1 VIAVTQPAGR
11 LRPRLL
17 AVALL
22 TLLVAAAAPLHA
34 APRWPQVPSDTAAQA
49 AGAEG
54 ETPDSPRAAVREF
67 LALAR
72 RGDFESASHFLS
84 LDRKNSARGP
94 ELAERLYQ
102 FIQRRVVIELDSI
115 SPLPQGNT
123 ADGEPPLQDRVG
135 RMRVGPREVAH
146 PIVLVRTTQRGETR
160 WVIAGSTVAEADTLF
175 ATLDSSWT
183 AGRLPPSLR
192 EPGPLGVER
201 WKWIG
206 AVLSIPL
213 VWVVT
218 LALGYLLQAAVLAV
232 TRRTRATWD
241 DELVARLHG
250 PVRLFVASVLA
261 RVVPVVL
268 ELDATVQD
276 QVWRVLQ
283 AVTVATVFWMVL
295 RAIGLAQDQLARQ
308 TWAADHTTART
319 IVPLLGRSIRVA
331 LGLVA
336 LLAIMAQF
344 GYPVGTA
351 LAGLGIG
358 GLVVALAAQKT
369 VENLFGSVSL
379 AADRVFRIGDWVKIE
394 DVQGTVE
401 RIGLRSTHL
410 RTLDRTLV
418 KIPNGKLADLRIES
432 FGERDRIRFFTTLA
446 LDYETTAAQLRS
458 VLHDVE
464 ALLRSHPRVW
474 PEGIAVRFAAFGQ
487 NSLDVNVNAWFAT
500 TDGAEFE
507 AIRQD
512 ALLGIMDAIERAGT
526 GLAVPMQIM
535 RVDRDGGGVFSR
547 VRSEAHDAPLG

>member
-1 VIAVTQPAGR
+1 VIAVTRAAGR
-11 LRPRLL
+11 LRSPLL
-17 AVALL
+17 ALA
-22 TLLVAAAAPLHA
+22 LVAAAAPLRA
-34 APRWPQVPSDTAAQA
+34 APLPAPQVPSDTATQ
-49 AGAEG
+49 GAEA
-54 ETPDSPRAAVREF
+54 EASDSPRAAVREF

-84 LDRKNSARGP
+84 LDRKYSARGP

-102 FIQRRVVIELDSI
+102 FIQRRVVVELDSI

-135 RMRVGPREVAH
+135 RMRVGPREVTH

-160 WVIAGSTVAEADTLF
+160 WVVAGSTVAEADALY

-192 EPGPLGVER
+192 EPGPFGVER

-206 AVLSIPL
+206 AILAIPL
-213 VWVVT
+213 VWIVT
-218 LALGYLLQAAVLAV
+218 LALGHVLHGAVLAV

-241 DELVARLHG
+241 DELVGRLRG
-250 PVRLFVASVLA
+250 PVRLFIASVLG
-261 RVVPVVL
+261 RFVPVVL
-268 ELDATVQD
+268 ELDASVQD

-283 AVTVATVFWMVL
+283 AVTVAAVFWMVL
-295 RAIGLAQDQLARQ
+295 RAISLAQDQLARQ

-331 LGLVA
+331 LALVA
-336 LLAIMAQF
+336 LLVVLAQF

-401 RIGLRSTHL
+401 RIGLRSTHV

-432 FGERDRIRFFTTLA
+432 FGERDRIRFFTTLS
-446 LDYETTAAQLRS
+446 LDYETTAGQLRA
-458 VLHDVE
+458 VLRDVE
-464 ALLRSHPRVW
+464 QLLRSHPRVW
-474 PEGIAVRFAAFGQ
+474 PEGIAVRFAGFGQ
-487 NSLDVNVNAWFAT
+487 SSLDVNVNAWFAT

-507 AIRQD
+507 AIRQEV
-512 ALLGIMDAIERAGT
+512 LLGVMDAIERAGT
-526 GLAVPMQIM
+526 RLAVPMQIM
-535 RVDRDGGGVFSR
+535 RVERNGAGTLAR
-547 VRSEAHDAPLG
+547 VPVEVGDAPLG